1 MKRTG
6 NRIRSKIFLGL
17 FTAAILA
24 AFLGGCGGTNEKEIR
39 IAYFPNITHAQ
50 ALVMKNQGSLE
61 QALGD
66 EYKVSWVSFNAGPAE
81 VEAIFAGEIDLGY
94 IGPIPAI
101 SANVRSQGDVQIIS
115 GAADAGAVLAVRADS
130 GIGSVAELAGKTV
143 AIPQL
148 GNTQHLSLLNLLS
161 ENGLQVTDKGGTVK
175 VVAAANADI
184 VNLMQQGNID
194 AALVPEPWG
203 TILAE
208 QEGAVILLD
217 YDEVW
222 RGGEYPVALVIAN
235 KDFVDQNE
243 EAVRQF
249 LAQHQEATLYINENR
264 DDAAQIINKEIEM
277 VTGKAIDA
285 DILNKALPKVVIK
298 QELAEEAL
306 WDFARI
312 SQTEEFIEVL
322 PDDSLI
328 RINK

>member
-1 MKRTG
+1 MKRS
-6 NRIRSKIFLGL
+6 SKIITSNILFGL
-17 FTAAILA
+17 IMAAVLA
-24 AFLGGCGGTNEKEIR
+24 INLAGCGRTAEKEVR

-66 EYKVSWVSFNAGPAE
+66 EYAVSWVAFNAGPAE

-115 GAADAGAVLAVRADS
+115 GAADAGAILAVRADAE
-130 GIGSVAELAGKTV
+130 IGSVAELDGKTV

-203 TILAE
+203 TILENQA
-208 QEGAVILLD
+208 GAGILLD

-243 EAVRQF
+243 EVVRQF
-249 LAQHQEATLYINENR
+249 LALHQDATLYINDNR
-264 DDAAQIINKEIEM
+264 DDAVQIVNKEIEL

-285 DILNKALPKVVIK
+285 DILNKAFPKVIITH
-298 QELAEEAL
+298 QLAEEAL

-312 SQTEEFIEVL
+312 SQTEEFIDEL

-328 RINK
+328 RK